1 MHATDQ
7 GEDLLRFAEES
18 PNHGRIMPGMQKP
31 WRILIVDDV
40 EDVHKATVLAL
51 RDTVFQGRGV
61 EFLHAYN
68 AQQASSR
75 LHYDRDIALVL
86 LDVVME
92 TQDAGLRL
100 ARHLRDDLGDH
111 QVQIVLRTGQ
121 PGDLAERDI
130 IIDYEIN
137 DYLPKGS
144 LTGTQLFTTVIS
156 SLRTYD
162 SLSKSKSQ
170 HEVLRAT
177 ASRVKELESVLEQQG
192 QDSEQAMHEAEQR
205 WLGALDGAGDGAWDV
220 NFESGAVSFSKRWKQ
235 SHGYAEDAA
244 DMRLAGW
251 KAMIHPDDLQG
262 VLASM
267 RDYLAGTS
275 PSFECSHRSKC
286 EDGSWQWVVDRGVVV
301 KRSAAGKPVRMVGT
315 HTRIDEPN

>member
-1 MHATDQ
+1 MHATDHE
-7 GEDLLRFAEES
+7 EDLLQFAEEL
-18 PNHGRIMPGMQKP
+18 PHHGRIMPGMQKP

-40 EDVHKATVLAL
+40 EDVHAATKLAL
-51 RDTVFQGRGV
+51 RDTVFMDRPI

-68 AQQASSR
+68 AQQASTR
-75 LHYDRDIALVL
+75 LHYDKDIALVL

-100 ARHLRDDLGDH
+100 ARHLRDDLGEH

-121 PGDLAERDI
+121 PGDVAERDI
-130 IIDYEIN
+130 IVDYEIN
-137 DYLPKGS
+137 DYLPKGT

-156 SLRTYD
+156 ALRNYD

-177 ASRVKELESVLEQQG
+177 ASRVRELEGVLEQHG
-192 QDSEQAMHEAEQR
+192 QLNEQERRETELR
-205 WLGALDGAGDGAWDV
+205 WMGALDSAGDGAWDV
-220 NFESGAVSFSKRWKQ
+220 NFETGAVAFSPRWAQ
-235 SHGYAEDAA
+235 SHGYPEGRM

-251 KAMIHPDDLQG
+251 KSMIHPDDLQQ
-262 VLASM
+262 VLACM

-275 PSFECSHRSKC
+275 PSFECNHRSKC

-301 KRSAAGKPVRMVGT
+301 TRSAAGKPVRMVGT
-315 HTRIDEPN
+315 HTRIDPPG